1 MGRRVTREHWA
12 PDGEVAE
19 CTECYRRFGLF
30 RRRHHCRA
38 CGQIFCGRCLPRSL
52 KLDPATAT
60 VDFAHGVPSKC
71 CNLCYESERDF
82 LEGDGAASDAGR
94 QRAGTVSVGE
104 VTNLQATLKQA
115 RQQAQ
120 DRQGELE
127 ELQRHVAAQDERH
140 RQLEQGHAARA
151 AIFAK
156 QLAAAKEEIVRLR
169 GKLLAASLVGTLQKR
184 KSKADGKTTAWK
196 ERLCVLDAS
205 GLSYFKAE
213 GRLGSIPL
221 EEMAGASPIAGGG
234 AGRRGS
240 APDQIQP
247 NLMIATHGGDAYE
260 FEVKGGEAVV
270 ALWLDQIGAC
280 MEAAQNGG
288 QASLTGLALGGG
300 LDDDDEAGLLD
311 GVQAL
316 DAAAPFKMGWL
327 HKQPGQTMGFW
338 QRRFFVCAEGY
349 LSYFKAE
356 EDSKPVAKFSL
367 AGSDARVLKVQG
379 RPGPCF
385 QIFVPEK
392 NRIFVVEAEGQDD
405 ATDWLNT
412 LKKAAAAAAVQSPA
426 TTDGAGS
433 EVAGSDFFDSDSE

>member
-1 MGRRVTREHWA
+1 M
-12 PDGEVAE
+12 
-19 CTECYRRFGLF
+19 
-30 RRRHHCRA
+30 
-38 CGQIFCGRCLPRSL
+38 
-52 KLDPATAT
+52 
-60 VDFAHGVPSKC
+60 
-71 CNLCYESERDF
+71 
-82 LEGDGAASDAGR
+82 
-94 QRAGTVSVGE
+94 
-104 VTNLQATLKQA
+104 
-115 RQQAQ
+115 
-120 DRQGELE
+120 
-127 ELQRHVAAQDERH
+127 
-140 RQLEQGHAARA
+140 
-151 AIFAK
+151 
-156 QLAAAKEEIVRLR
+156 
-169 GKLLAASLVGTLQKR
+169 
-184 KSKADGKTTAWK
+184 
-196 ERLCVLDAS
+196 LDAS

-338 QRRFFVCAEGY
+338 QRRFFVGAEGY

-367 AGSDARVLKVQG
+367 PAR
-379 RPGPCF
+379 
-385 QIFVPEK
+385 
-392 NRIFVVEAEGQDD
+392 
-405 ATDWLNT
+405 T
-412 LKKAAAAAAVQSPA
+412 PA
-426 TTDGAGS
+426 C
-433 EVAGSDFFDSDSE
+433 